1 MNPKSQ
7 ISNLL
12 VTSSWLLV
20 LTAFAACVFAA
31 PDTNDDFGKTATLKC
46 PTPAQVRA
54 DLTKWLEEINAQP
67 AVREQALGMWPENL
81 EPQTGPDLLKRLADT
96 FAVADPDAR
105 ALADLC
111 SKPPQAVV
119 LPEFAWLTDES
130 RPAFYRHNLRL
141 LLGRWLSQEGLFE
154 ETVVQLEGLD
164 PAQVVDPA
172 SLLFFQS
179 VAYHKLVQKEPGM
192 KAIRRLL
199 DDVEDQPQRY
209 VSLAGLM
216 YEDLKALKDESLDH
230 ISRQMGDIKR
240 RLDLGRTG
248 PKVRKVEDDV
258 IAALDKL
265 IEEME
270 KQQQQQQGGGGSG
283 QNQSSNPAQESRIMQ
298 GRGPGDVD
306 RKPIGAKS
314 GWGDLPPKQ
323 RQEALQQIGKD
334 FPSHYREVIEQ
345 YFRKLAG
352 EENGNK

>member
-1 MNPKSQ
+1 MRN
-7 ISNLL
+7 
-12 VTSSWLLV
+12 V
-20 LTAFAACVFAA
+20 LGYLSLAIGLSAACGFAA
-31 PDTNDDFGKTATLKC
+31 PEGIDEFGKTPTLKN
-46 PTPAQVRA
+46 PTAAQVRA
-54 DLTKWLEEINAQP
+54 DVAKWLEEINADA
-67 AVREQALGMWPENL
+67 AVREQALALWPENL
-81 EPQTGPDLLKRLADT
+81 EPQSGPDLLKRLADT
-96 FAVADPDAR
+96 FALADVDAR
-105 ALADLC
+105 ALVDLC
-111 SKPPQAVV
+111 SKPLSGVV
-119 LPEFAWLTDES
+119 LPEFAWLTDEA

-141 LLGRWLSQEGLFE
+141 LAGRWLAQENLFE
-154 ETVVQLEGLD
+154 ETVVQLEGLE
-164 PAQVVDPA
+164 PQQVVDPA

-230 ISRQMGDIKR
+230 ISRQMDDIKR

-270 KQQQQQQGGGGSG
+270 KQQQQQQGGGSG
-283 QNQSSNPAQESRIMQ
+283 QQQSSNPAQESRIMQ

-306 RKPIGAKS
+306 RKPIGSKS

-352 EENGNK
+352 EENSNK